1 MATEVPYPA
10 SAGTQEVVV
19 AYSLREIIDQINKKL
34 DLLPTLVLDQASM
47 KDSHAR
53 LEARVLITETK
64 LDVIDT
70 ERSQT
75 SGVAI
80 FKDKFWAKFVGLA
93 GIMGMVAGITVQILN
108 SI

>member
-1 MATEVPYPA
+1 MPTEVPYP
-10 SAGTQEVVV
+10 SGSGSTEVVV

-47 KDSHAR
+47 KDSQAK
-53 LEARVLITETK
+53 LEARVLVTETQ
-64 LDVIDT
+64 IEAINT
-70 ERSQT
+70 ERAQT
-75 SGVAI
+75 SGATI